1 MTSQKTLLYQ
11 WSYFLRAA
19 TDERDTTDEND
30 FMVITYA
37 MLALFEREREGGRE
51 ITQ

>member
-19 TDERDTTDEND
+19 TDERATTDEND